1 MSILLDFKSN
11 RHAIFKLNYHLVVAT
26 KYRNSCI
33 TTDMMNRLKEIAEN
47 LFTQWQCEIIE
58 MNGEADHIH
67 ILFDAPPQVQLSKL
81 INNFK
86 TVSSRYIRKEFAEHL
101 SKYYWKPF
109 FWSRSYMLFT
119 TGGAPLEVVKK
130 YIESQGK
137 THG

>member
-1 MSILLDFKSN
+1 
-11 RHAIFKLNYHLVVAT
+11 
-26 KYRNSCI
+26 
-33 TTDMMNRLKEIAEN
+33 MMNRLKEIAEN